1 MRVEIEELR
10 NRNAELEEENRKL
23 EGEIETMTYI
33 NNEFAKE
40 SDEYKRLNERLTK
53 RLDEAEELGSDEDRL
68 NPPKRR
74 RVQPDRRAKD
84 KMASDDESD
93 SKDARAKMKI
103 LMKTIPANLELRVD
117 EVFSS
122 STNKRILNSLVP
134 ELIKS
139 MSPRFHPTRK
149 QLHEWLGAL
158 HRHQRG
164 RYRKRETGKLDAD
177 NRRLHANSRLSEV
190 RFFFKFLYSLFY
202 YY

>member
-1 MRVEIEELR
+1 LRAEIEELR

-40 SDEYKRLNERLTK
+40 SEEYKRLNERLTK
-53 RLDEAEELGSDEDRL
+53 RLDEAEELGSDEDRP

-93 SKDARAKMKI
+93 SKDARAEMKI

-190 RFFFKFLYSLFY
+190 RFFF
-202 YY
+202 